1 MTIATNSPDPSRF
14 RAVAHAVACSLALAF
29 AAAVAG
35 TLPLAGCAHHHPAT
49 PVAVEPSAGPQPLA
63 LQLPRWPD
71 GAIHDLRQDR
81 GNVLLLDV
89 WATWCEPCR
98 AALPAYEQLAQRYAD
113 RGFRV
118 YAINIDEDRNL
129 VREFIE
135 QSKLHLP
142 VLVDEDAA
150 IAENVLKVTLM
161 PTSFIVDR
169 RGVIRFV
176 HQGFAGPEIARYEA
190 EIEQLLAEPP

>member
-1 MTIATNSPDPSRF
+1 MTIATSSAAPSGF
-14 RAVAHAVACSLALAF
+14 RVGAHAIAFLVAS
-29 AAAVAG
+29 AAAGLMA
-35 TLPLAGCAHHHPAT
+35 LNGCAHHSAS
-49 PVAVEPSAGPQPLA
+49 PVTAEQRAGPQPLA

-71 GAIHDLRQDR
+71 GAIHDLRRDR

-98 AALPAYEQLAQRYAD
+98 SALPAYEQLAQRYAD

-135 QSKLHLP
+135 QSKLNLP
-142 VLVDEDAA
+142 VLLDQDAA

-176 HQGFAGPEIARYEA
+176 HQGFAGHELPRYEA
-190 EIEQLLAEPP
+190 EIEELLAESP